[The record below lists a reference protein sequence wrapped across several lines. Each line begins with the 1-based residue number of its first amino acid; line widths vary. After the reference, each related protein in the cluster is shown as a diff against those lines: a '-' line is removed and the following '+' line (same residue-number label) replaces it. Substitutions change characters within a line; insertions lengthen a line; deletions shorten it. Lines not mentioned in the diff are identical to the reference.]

1 MVLEYFLK
9 AKGVLAAMAMACLL
23 VPVASGETA
32 EQHAAPDPD
41 EPAQRASP
49 WLLTPLLSVDPKLG
63 TNLGG
68 LAAYLHRFDE
78 SSPVSMAGLAA
89 TYSNTDS
96 LVGALFGDLYWG
108 KDHHRLVTGLVY
120 GDINNEYDDFL
131 GTGRPVETVDQLQSI
146 FLRYQYRIW
155 HNWFLGAQFVRT
167 NYAIDFPPAQT
178 LLDQQIGYMG
188 FDSTGL
194 GLVLAWDTR
203 NDVRN
208 PDRGSYFLLDT
219 VHYQGG
225 EGGSGT
231 PDQDGILD
239 NLLQDDSV
247 LNRDGEFDVLR
258 AAYTLYS
265 PLGQW
270 FKGVGIPETVLAVR
284 ASGRWTKDAPVSGFS
299 SVLVPGYTRGN
310 YLGENYV
317 DLQFDL
323 RVPISKRWGW
333 VLFGGVGCLHG
344 NALAGEEA
352 SSGCGSNTFPGL
364 GTGISWLI
372 KPESGVVVRAEVAK
386 GTGDN
391 SPVYLRFGH
400 PF

>member
-1 MVLEYFLK
+1 MALAFL
-9 AKGVLAAMAMACLL
+9 LAAAGHGAT
-23 VPVASGETA
+23 PDPE
-32 EQHAAPDPD
+32 APADPD
-41 EPAQRASP
+41 EPPRRASP
-49 WLLTPLLSVDPKLG
+49 WLVTPLLSVDPKLG
-63 TNLGG
+63 RNLGG
-68 LAAYLHRFDE
+68 MAAYLHRFDDA
-78 SSPVSMAGLAA
+78 SPVSMVGVGA

-96 LVGALFGDLYWG
+96 LVGGLFGDLYWG
-108 KDHHRLVTGLVY
+108 QDHHRLTAGLVY

-131 GTGRPVETVDQLQSI
+131 GTGLTVDTVDQLQAI
-146 FLRYQYRIW
+146 FLRYRYRVW
-155 HNWFLGAQFVRT
+155 GNWFAGAQFVRT
-167 NYAIDFPPAQT
+167 NYAIDFPPTQT
-178 LLDQQIGYMG
+178 LLDEQIGYMG

-194 GLVLAWDTR
+194 GLVLARDTR

-208 PDRGSYFLLDT
+208 PDHGSYLLLDT
-219 VHYQGG
+219 VHYQSG
-225 EGGSGT
+225 EANTGT
-231 PDQDGILD
+231 AEEETILD

-258 AAYTLYS
+258 VGFSHYS

-270 FKGVGIPETVLAVR
+270 LKGAGIPETVLAIR

-323 RVPISKRWGW
+323 RVPISQRWGW

-344 NALAGEEA
+344 NALAGDEA
-352 SSGCGSNTFPGL
+352 SSDCGSNTFPGL

-372 KPESGVVVRAEVAK
+372 KPESGVVLRAEVAK

-391 SPVYLRFGH
+391 SAFYLRFGH